1 MKSKVHMEVD
11 NGKIAKVQDK
21 WNGKLPDN
29 SLLNVNPLRPSQ
41 WKSFSWQ
48 FFRRANAV
56 TMPHIVGPPADQK

>member
-11 NGKIAKVQDK
+11 PAGKISKVQDK

-29 SLLNVNPLRPSQ
+29 TILNVAPKLPLT
-41 WKSFSWQ
+41 K

-56 TMPHIVGPPADQK
+56 TMPSLIGVPKTAADETK